1 MTNFDIAYDVR
12 LEEIYEKIRTQIW
25 MNEELQLLEGQ
36 PKNIRDSII
45 RTYQEL
51 DR

>member
-1 MTNFDIAYDVR
+1 MANFDIAYDVR
-12 LEEIYEKIRTQIW
+12 LEEIYERIRMQIW
-25 MNEELQLLEGQ
+25 INEELQLLESQ

-45 RTYQEL
+45 KNYQDL